1 MLVKR
6 KKGSSTV
13 ISGPS
18 NINNINDNVCIGY
31 SGLFFDASVLTRIAK
46 QVTID
51 YKNTF
56 NNDIRLLHLIERL
69 SILFH
74 SLTMKSKSRPF
85 GLELLLLGYDDDY
98 GYQIYTINPDGSY
111 YAWNA
116 IAIGGHDSNKI
127 TQNLIKY
134 KKRLSSSG
142 DGDGDG
148 GDGNSIENVLKTI
161 NTIDIF
167 DSDSSSGTNNNDDDN
182 VIDTFTGTI
191 DSGSS
196 SSSSSRM
203 TWRQVR

>member
-1 MLVKR
+1 M
-6 KKGSSTV
+6 
-13 ISGPS
+13 
-18 NINNINDNVCIGY
+18 CIGY
-31 SGLFFDASVLTRIAK
+31 SGLFFDANVLTRIAK

-56 NNDIRLLHLIERL
+56 NDDIRLLFLIERL

-85 GLELLLLGYDDDY
+85 GLELLLLGYDDEY

-134 KKRLSSSG
+134 KKRFSSSDSN
-142 DGDGDG
+142 DGSDD
-148 GDGNSIENVLKTI
+148 DSSIANVLNTI

-167 DSDSSSGTNNNDDDN
+167 DNDNSNSDGDH

-191 DSGSS
+191 DSKSGSS
-196 SSSSSRM
+196 KM

>member
-1 MLVKR
+1 M
-6 KKGSSTV
+6 
-13 ISGPS
+13 
-18 NINNINDNVCIGY
+18 CIGY

-56 NNDIRLLHLIERL
+56 NDDIRLLFLIERL

-74 SLTMKSKSRPF
+74 NLTMKSKSRPF
-85 GLELLLLGYDDDY
+85 GIELLLLGYDDDY

-134 KKRLSSSG
+134 KKRFSNSDSNDGSDDDSS
-142 DGDGDG
+142 
-148 GDGNSIENVLKTI
+148 IANVLNTI

-167 DSDSSSGTNNNDDDN
+167 DSSNNNSDGDH

-191 DSGSS
+191 DNKSGSS
-196 SSSSSRM
+196 KM